1 VKTSRAIRTE
11 VADLLGY
18 LIENDVALF
27 ANPVVEDGGRV
38 GWPRR
43 SDAPRF
49 LDNRGVPTI
58 SDYRW
63 WLLNEAY
70 SAVLHDGALVQ
81 ITYEFDGRAL
91 ARHRLAYVPC
101 PFEIP
106 DEDLRS
112 EPLVDLFDVYAGG
125 STSSVMLGGPVRF
138 DYDAARG
145 APQHPAAHLTVNSV
159 HCRVPCA
166 APMRLGVF
174 VDFVFRHF
182 YPEIWEQHGY
192 LGTLAKDAFGPGTIT
207 EEEGSRVHVMW
218 R

>member
-1 VKTSRAIRTE
+1 MKTSRAIRTE
-11 VADLLGY
+11 VAGFLGY
-18 LIENDVALF
+18 LIENDVALY
-27 ANPVVEDGGRV
+27 ANPVVDDGGRI

-43 SDAPRF
+43 TDAPRF
-49 LDNRGVPTI
+49 LDKREAPTI

-63 WLLNEAY
+63 WLSNEAY

-91 ARHRLAYVPC
+91 VRHRLAYVPC
-101 PFEIP
+101 PFKMR

-112 EPLVDLFDVYAGG
+112 EPLVDLFDLYAEGT
-125 STSSVMLGGPVRF
+125 TSSVLLGAPVRF
-138 DYDAARG
+138 DYDAART
-145 APQHPAAHLTVNSV
+145 APQHPATHLTVNSV
-159 HCRVPCA
+159 HCRVPCT

-182 YPEIWEQHGY
+182 YPEIWAQHAH
-192 LGTLAKDAFGPGTIT
+192 LQTLSKDGFGAVTIT
-207 EEEGSRVHVMW
+207 EEEGTRVHIMW